1 MLVFRKWGA
10 IIFKSRDFPLSLT
23 PSGYTFLSY
32 KSSSGQK
39 RRMAPYTTINNNASD
54 QKKAI
59 VWWWNYW
66 LNNVCC
72 IQMLPIFWTWKY
84 LLIERRRGFSTIL
97 HKKEKRRTKT
107 NEGVC
112 TWRGLCVK
120 QDRFLT
126 VALIRFESKGDR
138 STHFPQF
145 FPPPKHVFEEDSS

>member
-1 MLVFRKWGA
+1 MLVFRKSGSV
-10 IIFKSRDFPLSLT
+10 IFIARGFFPIFYPFWLP
-23 PSGYTFLSY
+23 PSTY

-54 QKKAI
+54 QKKKQLFDDETIDSTMSVAYKCSLFSEHENI
-59 VWWWNYW
+59 SSLRGGGGLVLY
-66 LNNVCC
+66 C
-72 IQMLPIFWTWKY
+72 I
-84 LLIERRRGFSTIL
+84 R
-97 HKKEKRRTKT
+97 KKKDEQT